1 MAYHHYSCF
10 FSINTK
16 ILAVIIR
23 CFLLSAGKIIYTKTQ
38 LSSPTL
44 IVRNKMES
52 TPESTPVVE
61 MHNIK
66 KNFAAVQALKGVD
79 LVLHHNEV
87 LGLVGDNAAG
97 KSTLMKVLSGAYI
110 PDEGE
115 IFMEGQKIHLT
126 DPLHARRLGIEMVY
140 QDLAL
145 ANNLDVTANVFLGRE
160 RVGWH
165 FGPFGVM
172 NSHQMEQESQRLLGR
187 LKIDIPSVRLLVER
201 LSGGQRQA
209 VAIARATAF
218 NSKVIIMDEPTAALS
233 VAAISKVLDLVRE
246 LKAQGASIIIISH
259 RLEDVYSVSDRMIIL
274 RQGRKV
280 RDCLVE
286 GEIDEFREKVVAYII
301 GARDDFAK
309 VAVNQSQPGESL

>member
-1 MAYHHYSCF
+1 MAD
-10 FSINTK
+10 
-16 ILAVIIR
+16 A
-23 CFLLSAGKIIYTKTQ
+23 
-38 LSSPTL
+38 
-44 IVRNKMES
+44 
-52 TPESTPVVE
+52 TPVVE
-61 MHNIK
+61 MRNIK
-66 KNFAAVQALKGVD
+66 KNFGAVQALRGVD

-87 LGLVGDNAAG
+87 LGLMGDNAAG

-115 IFMEGQKIHLT
+115 ILIEGLNAQLT

-145 ANNLDVTANVFLGRE
+145 ANNLDITSNVFLGRE
-160 RVGWH
+160 ETSIKL
-165 FGPFGVM
+165 GPIGVLD
-172 NSHQMEQESQRLLGR
+172 SRYMEQEAQRLLDR

-259 RLEDVYSVSDRMIIL
+259 RLEDIYSVSDRLLVM

-280 RDCLVE
+280 RDCQVT
-286 GEIDEFREKVVAYII
+286 GGIDEFREGVVAYMI
-301 GARDDFAK
+301 GARDDFAE
-309 VAVNQSQPGESL
+309 VAAG